1 MNTIVG
7 LCNIHFDAFYIQ
19 MHFVQKKGKVMKK
32 TCFLTSLF
40 AISISCAAQAATDVT
55 FAGNY
60 TKEDGSTIASVSDP
74 LADTTYSYEAS
85 DGSTVSDVAYGT
97 DPDMTKFT
105 YTDKDGGT
113 ADFSNG
119 IPEQSDFTGTSVAA
133 GDVTTTQEIVAGAV
147 MDRNNYS
154 YVNGNGETVALGETA
169 QNMVTE
175 QTLSEYA
182 GGATITTTNGT
193 ANIGGEDVTSLDG
206 GMYTAALSTGTQYK
220 LSPDGSQLLNMDGAI
235 QEPDPDSELETLF
248 ANLKGAYD
256 ADKAIFDANIT
267 ETADKWATEQTNFDA
282 ANAVFETDSNTVQD
296 LDNKYATVGTA
307 AELLANAQAN
317 QQNAAK
323 QQVAEEAL
331 YNAAKD
337 TYDAPI
343 LETIENG
350 ANSAI
355 NESLAEGGA
364 ISDAIATETDRATA
378 AEEALDDKI
387 TANSNAISANSDAIT
402 AEKDR
407 ATATENALS
416 DKITANSNAISAN
429 SDAITAEKDRATS
442 AENALS
448 DRITANADAI
458 SANSDA
464 ITAEKDRAT
473 SAENALSDRIT
484 ANADAIVTET
494 DRATAAEEKLD
505 GKIATNTAAIAQE
518 ITDRI
523 AGDELTLGAAK
534 AYTDAQN
541 ELTLRAA
548 NEYTDNR
555 VNTLEKELSAG
566 IASAAAMSSVAVSG
580 VSKGEVS
587 VGGGYG
593 YYNSQSA
600 VALGAAMGL
609 TDNWSINAAA
619 ALSDSNVSFRAGTNY
634 KFKLF

>member
-407 ATATENALS
+407 AT
-416 DKITANSNAISAN
+416 
-429 SDAITAEKDRATS
+429 
-442 AENALS
+442 
-448 DRITANADAI
+448 
-458 SANSDA
+458 
-464 ITAEKDRAT
+464 

>member
-1 MNTIVG
+1 
-7 LCNIHFDAFYIQ
+7 
-19 MHFVQKKGKVMKK
+19 MKK

-378 AEEALDDKI
+378 TEEALDDKI

-407 ATATENALS
+407 ATA
-416 DKITANSNAISAN
+416 
-429 SDAITAEKDRATS
+429 
-442 AENALS
+442 
-448 DRITANADAI
+448 
-458 SANSDA
+458 
-464 ITAEKDRAT
+464 
-473 SAENALSDRIT
+473 AENALSDRIT
-484 ANADAIVTET
+484 ANADAIVTEK
-494 DRATAAEEKLD
+494 DRATAAEEELD

>member
-182 GGATITTTNGT
+182 GGATITTTNGM
-193 ANIGGEDVTSLDG
+193 ANIGGEDATSLDG

-248 ANLKGAYD
+248 ANLKSAYD

-364 ISDAIATETDRATA
+364 ISDAIATEKDRATVA
-378 AEEALDDKI
+378 DEALDDKI

-402 AEKDR
+402 DERDR
-407 ATATENALS
+407 ATA
-416 DKITANSNAISAN
+416 I
-429 SDAITAEKDRATS
+429 
-442 AENALS
+442 ENALS
-448 DRITANADAI
+448 DRITAN
-458 SANSDA
+458 SDA
-464 ITAEKDRAT
+464 IVTEKDRAT
-473 SAENALSDRIT
+473 
-484 ANADAIVTET
+484 
-494 DRATAAEEKLD
+494 AEEEELD

-518 ITDRI
+518 TTDRI

>member
-113 ADFSNG
+113 ADFSTG

-193 ANIGGEDVTSLDG
+193 ANIGGEDATSLDG

-317 QQNAAK
+317 QQTAAK

-387 TANSNAISANSDAIT
+387 AANTDAIANET
-402 AEKDR
+402 DR
-407 ATATENALS
+407 ATAAEEALD

-429 SDAITAEKDRATS
+429 SDAITAEKDRAT
-442 AENALS
+442 AIENALS
-448 DRITANADAI
+448 DRITAN
-458 SANSDA
+458 S
-464 ITAEKDRAT
+464 
-473 SAENALSDRIT
+473 
-484 ANADAIVTET
+484 DAIVTEK
-494 DRATAAEEKLD
+494 DRATAAEEELD

-518 ITDRI
+518 TTDRI

>member
-113 ADFSNG
+113 ADFSTG

-193 ANIGGEDVTSLDG
+193 ANIGGEDVTNLDG

-267 ETADKWATEQTNFDA
+267 ETADKWATEQTNFGA
-282 ANAVFETDSNTVQD
+282 ANTVFETDSDTVQD
-296 LDNKYATVGTA
+296 LDNKYATVGA
-307 AELLANAQAN
+307 AEELLANAQAN

-364 ISDAIATETDRATA
+364 ISDAIATEKDRATVA
-378 AEEALDDKI
+378 DEALDDKI

-402 AEKDR
+402 DEADR
-407 ATATENALS
+407 A
-416 DKITANSNAISAN
+416 ITV
-429 SDAITAEKDRATS
+429 
-442 AENALS
+442 
-448 DRITANADAI
+448 
-458 SANSDA
+458 
-464 ITAEKDRAT
+464 
-473 SAENALSDRIT
+473 ENALSDRIT
-484 ANADAIVTET
+484 ANADAIVTEK
-494 DRATAAEEKLD
+494 DRAIAAEEELD

-518 ITDRI
+518 TTVRI
-523 AGDELTLGAAK
+523 AGDELPLGAAK

>member
-1 MNTIVG
+1 
-7 LCNIHFDAFYIQ
+7 
-19 MHFVQKKGKVMKK
+19 MKK
-32 TCFLTSLF
+32 HVFLTSLF

-113 ADFSNG
+113 ADFSTG
-119 IPEQSDFTGTSVAA
+119 IPEQSDFTGTSAA
-133 GDVTTTQEIVAGAV
+133 SGDVTTTQEIVAGAT

-154 YVNGNGETVALGETA
+154 YVNGNGETVTLGESA

-175 QTLSEYA
+175 QILSEYA
-182 GGATITTTNGT
+182 GNATITTTNGT

-220 LSPDGSQLLNMDGAI
+220 LSPDGSQLLNMDGAV
-235 QEPDPDSELETLF
+235 QTPDPDSELETLF
-248 ANLKGAYD
+248 TTLKGAYD
-256 ADKAIFDANIT
+256 ADKAIFDTNIT
-267 ETADKWATEQTNFDA
+267 ETADKWATEQTNFGT
-282 ANAVFETDSNTVQD
+282 ANTVFETDSDTVQD
-296 LDNKYATVGTA
+296 LDNKYATVGA
-307 AELLANAQAN
+307 AEELLANAQAN
-317 QQNAAK
+317 QQTAAN
-323 QQVAEEAL
+323 QQVSEEAL

-355 NESLAEGGA
+355 NESLEEGGA
-364 ISDAIATETDRATA
+364 ISNAIATETDRATA

-387 TANSNAISANSDAIT
+387 TANSDAISANSDAIT
-402 AEKDR
+402 AETDR
-407 ATATENALS
+407 ATA
-416 DKITANSNAISAN
+416 
-429 SDAITAEKDRATS
+429 AED
-442 AENALS
+442 ALS

-458 SANSDA
+458 IA
-464 ITAEKDRAT
+464 
-473 SAENALSDRIT
+473 
-484 ANADAIVTET
+484 ET
-494 DRATAAEEKLD
+494 DRATAAEAVLD
-505 GKIATNTAAIAQE
+505 DKIATNTAAIAQE
-518 ITDRI
+518 TADRI

-541 ELTLRAA
+541 ELTLKAA
-548 NEYTDNR
+548 NAYTDNR

-587 VGGGYG
+587 VGAGYG

-600 VALGAAMGL
+600 VAFGAAMGL

-619 ALSDSNVSFRAGTNY
+619 GLADSNVSFRAGTNY

>member
-193 ANIGGEDVTSLDG
+193 ANIGGEDATSLDG

-248 ANLKGAYD
+248 ANLKSAYD

-364 ISDAIATETDRATA
+364 ISDAIATETDRAKA
-378 AEEALDDKI
+378 ADEALDDKI

-402 AEKDR
+402 DEADR
-407 ATATENALS
+407 A
-416 DKITANSNAISAN
+416 ITV
-429 SDAITAEKDRATS
+429 
-442 AENALS
+442 
-448 DRITANADAI
+448 
-458 SANSDA
+458 
-464 ITAEKDRAT
+464 
-473 SAENALSDRIT
+473 ENALSDRIT
-484 ANADAIVTET
+484 ANADAIVTEK
-494 DRATAAEEKLD
+494 DRAIAAEEELD

>member
-387 TANSNAISANSDAIT
+387 AANTDAIAT
-402 AEKDR
+402 ETDR
-407 ATATENALS
+407 ATAAEEALD
-416 DKITANSNAISAN
+416 DKIAANTDAISN
-429 SDAITAEKDRATS
+429 ETDRAT
-442 AENALS
+442 A
-448 DRITANADAI
+448 
-458 SANSDA
+458 
-464 ITAEKDRAT
+464 
-473 SAENALSDRIT
+473 AENALSDRIT

-494 DRATAAEEKLD
+494 DRATEAEEALD

-518 ITDRI
+518 TTDRI

>member
-1 MNTIVG
+1 
-7 LCNIHFDAFYIQ
+7 
-19 MHFVQKKGKVMKK
+19 MKK
-32 TCFLTSLF
+32 HVFLTSLF

-97 DPDMTKFT
+97 NPDMTKFT

-113 ADFSNG
+113 ADFSTG
-119 IPEQSDFTGTSVAA
+119 IPEQSDFTGTSAA
-133 GDVTTTQEIVAGAV
+133 SGDVTTTQEIVAGAT

-154 YVNGNGETVALGETA
+154 YVNGNGETVTLGESA

-175 QTLSEYA
+175 QILSEYA
-182 GGATITTTNGT
+182 GNATITTTNGT

-220 LSPDGSQLLNMDGAI
+220 LSPDGSQLLNMDGAV
-235 QEPDPDSELETLF
+235 QTPDPDSELETLF
-248 ANLKGAYD
+248 TTLKGAYN
-256 ADKAIFDANIT
+256 ADKATFDTNIT
-267 ETADKWATEQTNFDA
+267 ETADKWATEQTNFGA
-282 ANAVFETDSNTVQD
+282 ANTVFETDSDTVQD
-296 LDNKYATVGTA
+296 LDNKYATVGA
-307 AELLANAQAN
+307 AEELLANAQAN
-317 QQNAAK
+317 QQTAAN
-323 QQVAEEAL
+323 QQIAEEAL

-355 NESLAEGGA
+355 NESLTEGGA
-364 ISDAIATETDRATA
+364 ISNAIATETDRATA

-387 TANSNAISANSDAIT
+387 TANS
-402 AEKDR
+402 
-407 ATATENALS
+407 
-416 DKITANSNAISAN
+416 
-429 SDAITAEKDRATS
+429 
-442 AENALS
+442 
-448 DRITANADAI
+448 DAI

-464 ITAEKDRAT
+464 ITAE
-473 SAENALSDRIT
+473 
-484 ANADAIVTET
+484 T
-494 DRATAAEEKLD
+494 DRATAAEAVLD
-505 GKIATNTAAIAQE
+505 DKIATNTAAIAQE
-518 ITDRI
+518 TADRI

-541 ELTLRAA
+541 ELTLKAA
-548 NEYTDNR
+548 NAYTDNR

-587 VGGGYG
+587 VGAGYG

-600 VALGAAMGL
+600 VAFGAAMGL

-619 ALSDSNVSFRAGTNY
+619 GLADSNVSFRAGTNY

>member
-19 MHFVQKKGKVMKK
+19 MHFVQKKGKIMKK

-193 ANIGGEDVTSLDG
+193 ANIGGEDVTNLDG

-387 TANSNAISANSDAIT
+387 AANTDAI
-402 AEKDR
+402 ANEK
-407 ATATENALS
+407 
-416 DKITANSNAISAN
+416 
-429 SDAITAEKDRATS
+429 
-442 AENALS
+442 
-448 DRITANADAI
+448 
-458 SANSDA
+458 
-464 ITAEKDRAT
+464 
-473 SAENALSDRIT
+473 
-484 ANADAIVTET
+484 
-494 DRATAAEEKLD
+494 DRATAAEEALD

-518 ITDRI
+518 TTDRI

>member
-317 QQNAAK
+317 QQTAAQ

-387 TANSNAISANSDAIT
+387 AANTDAISNET
-402 AEKDR
+402 DR
-407 ATATENALS
+407 ATA
-416 DKITANSNAISAN
+416 
-429 SDAITAEKDRATS
+429 

-458 SANSDA
+458 A
-464 ITAEKDRAT
+464 TETDRAT
-473 SAENALSDRIT
+473 AAEEALDNKIAANTDAISNETDRATAAENALSDRIT
-484 ANADAIVTET
+484 ANADAIATEK
-494 DRATAAEEKLD
+494 DRATAAEEALD

-518 ITDRI
+518 TTDRI

>member
-193 ANIGGEDVTSLDG
+193 ANIGGEDVTNLDG
-206 GMYTAALSTGTQYK
+206 GMYTATLSTGTQYK

-317 QQNAAK
+317 QQTAAK

-387 TANSNAISANSDAIT
+387 AANTDAIANET
-402 AEKDR
+402 DR
-407 ATATENALS
+407 ATVAEEALD

-429 SDAITAEKDRATS
+429 SDAITAETDRAT
-442 AENALS
+442 AIENALS
-448 DRITANADAI
+448 DRITAN
-458 SANSDA
+458 S
-464 ITAEKDRAT
+464 
-473 SAENALSDRIT
+473 
-484 ANADAIVTET
+484 DAIVTEK
-494 DRATAAEEKLD
+494 DRATAAEEELD

-518 ITDRI
+518 TTDRI

>member
-317 QQNAAK
+317 QQTAAQ
-323 QQVAEEAL
+323 QQVVEEAL

-387 TANSNAISANSDAIT
+387 AANTDAISNET
-402 AEKDR
+402 DR
-407 ATATENALS
+407 ATA
-416 DKITANSNAISAN
+416 
-429 SDAITAEKDRATS
+429 

-458 SANSDA
+458 A
-464 ITAEKDRAT
+464 TEK
-473 SAENALSDRIT
+473 
-484 ANADAIVTET
+484 
-494 DRATAAEEKLD
+494 DRATAAEEALD

-518 ITDRI
+518 TTDRI

>member
-113 ADFSNG
+113 ADFSTG

-193 ANIGGEDVTSLDG
+193 ANIGGEDVTNLDG

-267 ETADKWATEQTNFDA
+267 ETADKWATEQTNFGA
-282 ANAVFETDSNTVQD
+282 ANTVFETDSDTVQD
-296 LDNKYATVGTA
+296 LDNKYATVGA
-307 AELLANAQAN
+307 AEELLANAQAN

-364 ISDAIATETDRATA
+364 ISDAIATEKDRATVA
-378 AEEALDDKI
+378 DEALDDKI

-402 AEKDR
+402 DERDR
-407 ATATENALS
+407 ATA
-416 DKITANSNAISAN
+416 I
-429 SDAITAEKDRATS
+429 
-442 AENALS
+442 
-448 DRITANADAI
+448 
-458 SANSDA
+458 
-464 ITAEKDRAT
+464 
-473 SAENALSDRIT
+473 ENALSDRIT
-484 ANADAIVTET
+484 ANADAIVTEK
-494 DRATAAEEKLD
+494 DRAIAAEEELD

-518 ITDRI
+518 TTVRI
-523 AGDELTLGAAK
+523 AGDELPLGAAK